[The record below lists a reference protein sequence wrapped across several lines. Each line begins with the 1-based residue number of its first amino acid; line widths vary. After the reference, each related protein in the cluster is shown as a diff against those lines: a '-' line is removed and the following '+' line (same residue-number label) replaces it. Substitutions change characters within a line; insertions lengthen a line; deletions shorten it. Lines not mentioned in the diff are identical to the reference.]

1 MYIYLKIDNIC
12 GIDKEIKIDFLAEP
26 RKRTKKETVIEIEK
40 GKNINKLTG
49 ILGCNA
55 SGKSSIIRAI
65 TALESFLTYN
75 SEFERNQSEEKERRY
90 IRRIENI
97 LPKAN
102 VNRKDEYSIIELCA
116 YIEKCDI
123 PGIYTYRLE
132 YTLNPLAEIKVIEK
146 LTYKNNFNSKEKE
159 ILNIKKKKLESEIG
173 IKYNYRDSFI
183 EEINDNEVFI
193 NSNFMEKLMYYQC
206 FYEYIYKELIYAEE
220 KIDNIRLQQYMIQQ
234 WIEQDKD
241 TIEKVVKLIDKTIDI
256 FELETIEGTK
266 QKRINYY
273 NESRQKLTFS
283 DMSSGT
289 RKFLTYI
296 YLILITL
303 NLDGIILIDEIE
315 NSLHND
321 LVKFI
326 LKLITLKGCKSQ
338 IIFTTNNQYT
348 MDEEIMRIDQMYYL
362 EKNNEGKTELKR
374 FSESLRNEKNSN
386 QVRNDETIRLKF
398 KEKSICKGFQPSMQ
412 KIDEFV
418 EYVNNKDILSKHVI
432 E

>member
-26 RKRTKKETVIEIEK
+26 RKRTKKETVVEIEQ
-40 GKNINKLTG
+40 GKNLNKITG

-55 SGKSSIIRAI
+55 SGKSSIIKAI
-65 TALESFLTYN
+65 TAIDYFLTYN
-75 SEFERNQSEEKERRY
+75 SEKNQNDEKERIY
-90 IRRIENI
+90 YRRIENI

-102 VNRKDEYSIIELCA
+102 VNRKDEYSVIELCA
-116 YIEKCDI
+116 YIDKCDI

-132 YTLNPLAEIKVIEK
+132 YTLDPLREVKVREK
-146 LTYKNNFNSKEKE
+146 LTYKNNFNSKERE
-159 ILNIKKKKLESEIG
+159 ILNINKKKLESEIG
-173 IKYNYRDSFI
+173 IKYNYRESFI
-183 EEINDNEVFI
+183 EEIKDNEDFMY
-193 NSNFMEKLMYYQC
+193 SNFMEKLLYYQC
-206 FYEYIYKELIYAEE
+206 FYEYISNELIYAED
-220 KIDNIRLQQYMIQQ
+220 KFDNIRFQHYMIQK
-234 WIEQDKD
+234 WIEQDKE
-241 TIEKVVKLIDKTIDI
+241 TIEKVVKLIDKTIHK

-273 NESRQKLTFS
+273 NENKQKLTFS

-303 NLDGIILIDEIE
+303 NVDGTILIDEIE

-326 LKLITLKGCKSQ
+326 LKLITLKESKSQ

-362 EKNNEGKTELKR
+362 ERNEEGKTELKR

-398 KEKSICKGFQPSMQ
+398 KEKSICKGFQPSME

-418 EYVNNKDILSKHVI
+418 EYVNDKNILSKHVF

>member
-12 GIDKEIKIDFLAEP
+12 GIDKEININFLAEP
-26 RKRTKKETVIEIEK
+26 RKRTKKETVVEIEK
-40 GKNINKLTG
+40 GKNLNKITG

-55 SGKSSIIRAI
+55 SGKSSIIKAI
-65 TALESFLTYN
+65 TAIDYFLTYN
-75 SEFERNQSEEKERRY
+75 SRYEKSQSGEKERVY
-90 IRRIENI
+90 YKRIENI

-102 VNRKDEYSIIELCA
+102 VNRKDDYSIIELCA
-116 YIEKCDI
+116 YIEKCEK

-132 YTLNPLAEIKVIEK
+132 YTLNPLKEIKVKEILK
-146 LTYKNNFNSKEKE
+146 FKNNFNSEETE
-159 ILNIKKKKLESEIG
+159 ILNISKKKLESEIG
-173 IKYNYRDSFI
+173 IKYNYKESFI
-183 EEINDNEVFI
+183 EEIKDNEDFV
-193 NSNFMEKLMYYQC
+193 NSKFMEKLIYYQC
-206 FYEYIYKELIYAEE
+206 FYEYILNELIYTEE
-220 KIDNIRLQQYMIQQ
+220 KIDDIKMQHYMIQK
-234 WIEQDKD
+234 WIEQEKD
-241 TIEKVVKLIDKTIDI
+241 TIEKVVKLIDRTVDK
-256 FELETIEGTK
+256 FELEIIEGTQ

-273 NESRQKLTFS
+273 NKNKQKMTFS

-296 YLILITL
+296 YLILVTL

-326 LKLITLKGCKSQ
+326 LKLITLKGSHSQ

-348 MDEEIMRIDQMYYL
+348 MDEDIMRIDQMYYL
-362 EKNNEGKTELKR
+362 EKNNLGETELKR
-374 FSESLRNEKNSN
+374 FSESLRSERKSN

-398 KEKSICKGFQPSMQ
+398 KEKSICKGFQPSIE

-418 EYVNNKDILSKHVI
+418 EYVNDKNILSKHTF